1 MKRFAGNITPLA
13 IMVMRHMVGVLA
25 LLLLASNGHAALT
38 ASIDRSSVY
47 DNESVQLTLRV
58 DAQVG
63 NVQLD
68 VSALNS
74 DFEIISNNR
83 QQQYTVSNGR
93 AKSSTE
99 WNLVLI
105 PRRTG
110 NLVIPSL
117 KLRGEVSNALEL
129 KVQPSASRSS
139 TSANVRPIFA
149 EAVVDKDTVYV
160 QQQILLTL
168 RLYTSVSLTDY
179 NLTPLTVDGAIV
191 RQVAE
196 NQYQKRVDGR
206 DYLVIEVRFAVFPQ
220 TSGELT
226 IPAQRFGAFEAPRQ
240 RQFGGFSQRG
250 NQVLRN
256 TDSKR
261 IEALQR
267 PAQIAGDQW
276 MPSAQVELT
285 ETWSSDLGEL
295 RVGEPV
301 TRSITITA
309 EGLTGA
315 QIHPLNFAAADD
327 HRVYPDKAQ
336 LETRNTDDGAL
347 GVRIESMA
355 LVPNREG
362 QIQLPALEVAWWNTR
377 TGQPERTVL
386 AGRVLQIAAAA
397 AERQASLPTSAVPG
411 AETPLAASAAPEN
424 AAQPSRLLTFS
435 LSANALLLSAIAGL
449 LLLRIRSAV
458 QPPTKNLDRPDQN
471 RASLKQQLKTIRREA
486 AENNLLGMRKSILQ
500 WGQTLLPDTPPKTLQ
515 ALAKQLQDSIL
526 HTEFAALD
534 AHLYNQKSSET
545 IDLDRLFDQLGR
557 QTVQPTTTQRS
568 GERPLQPLYPT
579 GGSR

>member
-149 EAVVDKDTVYV
+149 EAVVDKDSVYV

-220 TSGELT
+220 TSGKLT

-256 TDSKR
+256 TDSKQ
-261 IEALQR
+261 IEVLQR

-411 AETPLAASAAPEN
+411 AETPLEASAAPEN
-424 AAQPSRLLTFS
+424 AAQPSRLLMIS
-435 LSANALLLSAIAGL
+435 LSANALLLSAFAGL
-449 LLLRIRSAV
+449 LLLRTRGAV
-458 QPPTKNLDRPDQN
+458 QPPTKNLDRPAQN
-471 RASLKQQLKTIRREA
+471 RPGLKQQLKTMRREA
-486 AENNLLGMRKSILQ
+486 AENNLLGMRQSILQ

-515 ALAKQLQDSIL
+515 ALAEQLQDSIL
-526 HTEFAALD
+526 RTEFAALD
-534 AHLYNQKSSET
+534 AHLYDQKSSAT

>member
-1 MKRFAGNITPLA
+1 MKRSTGKITPLA
-13 IMVMRHMVGVLA
+13 IIVTRCMVGALA
-25 LLLLASNGHAALT
+25 LLALASNGHAALT
-38 ASIDRSSVY
+38 ASLDRSSVY

-93 AKSSTE
+93 AESSTE

-110 NLVIPSL
+110 KLVIPSL
-117 KLRGEVSNALEL
+117 NLRGEVSNALEL
-129 KVQPSASRSS
+129 KVQPSAGRSS

-149 EAVVDKDTVYV
+149 EAVVDKNSVYV

-206 DYLVIEVRFAVFPQ
+206 DYLVIEVRYAVFPQ
-220 TSGELT
+220 ISGELT

-240 RQFGGFSQRG
+240 RQFGGFRQRG

-256 TDSKR
+256 TESKR
-261 IEALQR
+261 IEVLQR
-267 PAQIAGDQW
+267 PAKIAGDQW

-411 AETPLAASAAPEN
+411 AEAPLEASAAPEN
-424 AAQPSRLLTFS
+424 AAQPSRLLLFS

-449 LLLRIRSAV
+449 LLLRTRSAV
-458 QPPTKNLDRPDQN
+458 PLPTKNLNRPAQN
-471 RASLKQQLKTIRREA
+471 RPSLKQQLKTIRREA
-486 AENNLLGMRKSILQ
+486 AEDNLLGMRQSILQ

-515 ALAKQLQDSIL
+515 ALAEQLQDSIL
-526 HTEFAALD
+526 RTEFAALD
-534 AHLYNQKSSET
+534 AHLYDQKSSAT